1 MAEYRLPPRQKMI
14 NLVYVILIAM
24 LAINISA
31 DTLDTYSLLGRTSN
45 DRIEIM
51 KEYNDRLLEK
61 VMEVNPEYA
70 AYVTRIDSAAM
81 QAIAFTDTL
90 KEDIA
95 RAADKKKY
103 TDSAHLKAKEDLDA
117 VPDVMLSA
125 ISPKGLFL
133 KQKIDSLK
141 EMFLES
147 GISDATMAAIGRFL
161 ELEATGKHI
170 SWANETFRSMPAI
183 GGIAYINSIQEAIL
197 LSEAEL
203 LRDFSSAETHKE
215 TVQPDPVPEDSRYV
229 LVNHRQKVINI
240 DGTMDVPV
248 VFASPMVESILYA
261 GYDNPVGLTC
271 IGIDM
276 KDVIFSISGGTGR
289 LESGRYYIWPDKDA
303 GNVLLTMY
311 VEKNG
316 KREEIGQQKFIVRE
330 LPLPSPEILSDD
342 NGKTAVYAGNVPVP
356 VAVLGKFSRI
366 EAMIKDPVEI
376 SYRIISF
383 ETILMKSDGETI
395 LSAISDGSRFS
406 ADQKMQLSSA
416 EPGDKLYI
424 TSVLAESP
432 AGGTVQLPPVNAP
445 IY

>member
-1 MAEYRLPPRQKMI
+1 MESNGIQRD
-14 NLVYVILIAM
+14 
-24 LAINISA
+24 AIS
-31 DTLDTYSLLGRTSN
+31 G
-45 DRIEIM
+45 EM
-51 KEYNDRLLEK
+51 G
-61 VMEVNPEYA
+61 A
-70 AYVTRIDSAAM
+70 AASIIDSAVNSVTEFM
-81 QAIAFTDTL
+81 DGL
-90 KEDIA
+90 KEEIA
-95 RAADKKKY
+95 KEADKKKY
-103 TDSAHLKAKEDLDA
+103 TSADGLKAKDNLDA

-125 ISPKGLFL
+125 LRPQGHVL
-133 KQKIDSLK
+133 KEKIDSLK
-141 EMFLES
+141 DLMLSFAETETARENINGYLS
-147 GISDATMAAIGRFL
+147 
-161 ELEATGKHI
+161 LEATDNHT
-170 SWANETFRSMPAI
+170 SWEKETFRSMPAI
-183 GGIAYINSIQEAIL
+183 GGIAYLNSLQEAIL
-197 LSEAEL
+197 LSEAEIL
-203 LRDFSSAETHKE
+203 KGFHELREIPGTATAPAQKI
-215 TVQPDPVPEDSRYV
+215 PEDSRYV

-356 VAVLGKFSRI
+356 VAELGKFSRI
-366 EAMIKDPVEI
+366 EAVIKDPVEI